1 MPWFS
6 PAAPVT
12 QLLLLLLPGIPIVLV
27 ALVHLL
33 ALPLAVCFEVGAA
46 VRRHRGV
53 PTLWDEWPSVSVV
66 VSAHNASGA
75 IVDCVRSIGLT
86 RYSRYEIILIDEG
99 STDNTGEMIASLAA
113 ADPRIKDLRQARPGR
128 TAARNLGLRA
138 ATGDV
143 VMFVDA
149 DVTFSRCTLD
159 HMLQGFEGPRTGAVV
174 GEDRLARW
182 NQGGL
187 LAAASHL
194 GISVTRRALAAVGG
208 PPFLPGG
215 IAAFPRKVLAELWP
229 VPDAAAEATE
239 SALLWRVQA
248 AGYRVSFAPSA
259 RVQRASRSTL
269 RDLWR
274 LRSQRARGLLRNAM
288 ARRGLPRMPGVVIIL
303 RHEWLLPLVPV
314 YSVSTALM
322 MLAGLAR
329 RGRDLMGRR
338 SVGRRALAPA
348 RAGGDRDDDAW
359 RALREAWA

>member
-6 PAAPVT
+6 PAAPST
-12 QLLLLLLPGIPIVLV
+12 QLLLLLIPCIPIALV

-46 VRRHRGV
+46 IRRHRGD

-66 VSAHNASGA
+66 VSAHNASGV
-75 IVDCVRSIGLT
+75 IGDCVRSIGLT

-99 STDNTGEMIASLAA
+99 STDNTGDMIASLAA
-113 ADPRIKDLRQARPGR
+113 ADPRIKELRQARPGR
-128 TAARNLGLRA
+128 AAARNLGLRA

-149 DVTFSRCTLD
+149 DLTFSRCTVD
-159 HMLQGFEGPRTGAVV
+159 HMLQAFEGPRAGAVV
-174 GEDRLARW
+174 GAARPARW

-187 LAAASHL
+187 LAAVNHL
-194 GISVTRRALAAVGG
+194 GISVTRRALTAVGG
-208 PPFLPGG
+208 LPFLPGG
-215 IAAFPRKVLAELWP
+215 IAAFPRRVLAELGP
-229 VPDAAAEATE
+229 IPEAAAEGAE
-239 SALLWRVQA
+239 SVLLWRVQA

-259 RVQRASRSTL
+259 RVHTASPSTL

-274 LRSQRARGLLRNAM
+274 IRSHRARGLLRSA
-288 ARRGLPRMPGVVIIL
+288 A
-303 RHEWLLPLVPV
+303 
-314 YSVSTALM
+314 A
-322 MLAGLAR
+322 
-329 RGRDLMGRR
+329 GRDLMGRR
-338 SVGRRALAPA
+338 CVGRRALASA